1 MIRSDLCNCSDAYIV
16 VKVEI
21 NVKVDDNANR
31 RNIKLTIKNS
41 APFRSII

>member
-1 MIRSDLCNCSDAYIV
+1 MIRSNLCNYSDAYIV

-41 APFRSII
+41 ALFRSII

>member
-1 MIRSDLCNCSDAYIV
+1 MIRSDLCNYSDAYIV

-31 RNIKLTIKNS
+31 RNIKLTFKNN

>member
-1 MIRSDLCNCSDAYIV
+1 MIRSNLCNYSDAYIV

-31 RNIKLTIKNS
+31 RNIKLTIKNN